1 MTVIVRSKR
10 SERIRRTRFG
20 SSRHLEGHSGTTSST
35 APAKH
40 GERPAASLAERR
52 LTNDRAMYSCMCGFV
67 FDAPVSTSVHCPH
80 CGDTQAW

>member
-1 MTVIVRSKR
+1 MSN
-10 SERIRRTRFG
+10 
-20 SSRHLEGHSGTTSST
+20 T

-40 GERPAASLAERR
+40 GERPATSLPERR

-80 CGDTQAW
+80 CGDAQAW